1 MRRFLQSIH
10 GRMLLAL
17 TAVGLVPVLVLG
29 MVCYAVAVN
38 ALDRRTAAYS
48 HDILE
53 QAAINLDGRADQ
65 IEATSF
71 TIAMHDV
78 VQDGLLTASTAG
90 SESYD
95 PIELEEH
102 VSSQISAAIL
112 YEDAIVWASLID
124 VTAEHTFQ
132 VKKQVRNTD
141 VSASMIAAAEE
152 GDGGAIWAQ
161 DPQDPQTVLM
171 LREVKSVKTL
181 QTLGYLVLGIRQSV
195 FARTLGNTQLMLGGS
210 VVIVDSNGLVLSS
223 PDTDS
228 LRSRPDIATQA
239 LRGEPGDFSVV
250 NVDGVRQ
257 YVAVGPEL
265 ATGWRPVMTVPVS
278 VYLRDVSVVRWTIMG
293 TMATLLM
300 VGVILA
306 WVMSTRM
313 ARPIRVLARD
323 LRRFGNGELS
333 RRSRLVRSDEIG
345 ELATAFNGLADN
357 VVALLKQTQE
367 DERTKRDY
375 EMRMLRMQINPHF
388 LYNTLETINWMGQR
402 HGADDVVEVSTSL
415 GSLLRSTIDAPS
427 LVFLKQELESLRHY
441 ARIQHYRFGDG
452 VEIREEI
459 DPDSLACR
467 IPPFTLQPLVENALV
482 HGIAPMG
489 GQGLVMISARLD
501 GAYLVLSVSDDG
513 AGMSPERCGEILA
526 RSRQPDEQE
535 HGSIGLANVIRRVRG
550 FYPQAPQI
558 RLTSEIGEGTTVTIW
573 VPADSDSESTAH
585 TTSQG
590 ESQ

>member
-1 MRRFLQSIH
+1 MRRFLYSIH
-10 GRMLLAL
+10 GRMLLVL
-17 TAVGLVPVLVLG
+17 TAVSLVPVLLLG
-29 MVCYAVAVN
+29 MVCYAVAVD

-90 SESYD
+90 LGSYD
-95 PIELEEH
+95 LKEVEEH
-102 VSSQISAAIL
+102 INSQVAAAIL

-124 VTAEHTFQ
+124 VTGAHAFQ
-132 VKKQVRNTD
+132 VKKQIRNTD

-152 GDGGAIWAQ
+152 GDGGAIWVQ
-161 DPQDPQTVLM
+161 DPQDPETVLM

-181 QTLGYLVLGIRQSV
+181 QTLGYLVLGTRQSH
-195 FARTLGNTQLMLGGS
+195 FARTLANTQLLLGGN
-210 VVIVDSNGLVLSS
+210 VVIVDGGGLVLSS
-223 PDTDS
+223 PDADS
-228 LRSRPDIATQA
+228 LRSRPDVAIQA
-239 LRGEPGDFSVV
+239 LQGEPGAFSVMS
-250 NVDGVRQ
+250 VDGARQ

-265 ATGWRPVMTVPVS
+265 ATGWRPLMTVPVS

-293 TMATLLM
+293 SMAALLL
-300 VGVILA
+300 VGAVLA

-313 ARPIRVLARD
+313 AGPIRVLARD

-415 GSLLRSTIDAPS
+415 GSLLRSTIDALS
-427 LVFLKQELESLRHY
+427 LVTVAHELESLRHY

-452 VEIREEI
+452 VQIREEI
-459 DPDSLACR
+459 APESLTCQ

-482 HGIAPMG
+482 HGLAPMG
-489 GQGLVMISARLD
+489 GQGQVTIAARVD
-501 GAYLVLSVSDDG
+501 GTYLVVTVSDDG
-513 AGMSPERCGEILA
+513 VGMTPERCREILA
-526 RSRQPDEQE
+526 RSRQPDDREG
-535 HGSIGLANVIRRVRG
+535 GSIGLANVIRRVRG

-558 RLTSEIGEGTTVTIW
+558 QISSEVGEGTTVTIW
-573 VPADSDSESTAH
+573 VPADSRSSSTSP

>member
-1 MRRFLQSIH
+1 
-10 GRMLLAL
+10 MLLAL
-17 TAVGLVPVLVLG
+17 TVIGLVPVLLLG
-29 MVCYAVAVN
+29 LVCYAVAVN

-53 QAAINLDGRADQ
+53 QAAINLDGHADQ
-65 IEATSF
+65 IEAVSF
-71 TIAMHDV
+71 TIAMHEV
-78 VQDGLLTASTAG
+78 VQDGLLTASTAVPL
-90 SESYD
+90 SYD
-95 PIELEEH
+95 SVELDQR
-102 VSSQISAAIL
+102 VTSQIATAIL
-112 YEDAIVWASLID
+112 YEDAIVWASLVD
-124 VTAEHTFQ
+124 VTGEHTFQ
-132 VKKQVRNTD
+132 VKKQIRNTD
-141 VSASMIAAAEE
+141 VSLPMISAAEE
-152 GDGGAIWAQ
+152 GDGGAVWAQ
-161 DPQDPQTVLM
+161 DPQDPETVLM

-181 QTLGYLVLGIRQSV
+181 QTLGYLVLGVRQSV

-228 LRSRPDIATQA
+228 LRSRPDIAAQA
-239 LRGEPGDFSVV
+239 LRGEPGDFSVMS
-250 NVDGVRQ
+250 VDGVRQ

-265 ATGWRPVMTVPVS
+265 ATGWRPLMTVPVS

-293 TMATLLM
+293 SMAALLL
-300 VGVILA
+300 VGAVLA

-313 ARPIRVLARD
+313 AGPIRVLARD
-323 LRRFGNGELS
+323 MRRFGNGELS

-427 LVFLKQELESLRHY
+427 LVTVAHELESLRHY
-441 ARIQHYRFGDG
+441 ARIQHYRFGAG
-452 VEIREEI
+452 VQIREEI
-459 DPDSLACR
+459 APESLTCQ

-489 GQGLVMISARLD
+489 GQGQVTIAARMD
-501 GAYLVLSVSDDG
+501 GAYLVVTVSDDG
-513 AGMSPERCGEILA
+513 VGMTPERCREILA
-526 RSRQPDEQE
+526 RSRQPDDREG
-535 HGSIGLANVIRRVRG
+535 GSIGLANVIRRARG

-558 RLTSEIGEGTTVTIW
+558 QISSEVGEGTTVTIW
-573 VPADSDSESTAH
+573 VPADSRTSSTSP